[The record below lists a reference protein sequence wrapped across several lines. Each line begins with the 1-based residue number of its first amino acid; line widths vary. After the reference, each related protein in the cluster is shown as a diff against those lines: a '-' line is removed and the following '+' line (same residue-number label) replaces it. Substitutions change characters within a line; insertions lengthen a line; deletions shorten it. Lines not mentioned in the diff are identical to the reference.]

1 MDYISCLFQP
11 KQPDEKNIV
20 FDEETIKNT
29 YCPKCLRF
37 PEYYI
42 RFSSA
47 STFSL
52 VHSCLNGEI
61 IKKSQDSQHNSEKT
75 KFKCY
80 YCKKECQN
88 ICVKCKYIL
97 CEECFAIHNRVP
109 LLDKIKIAWNE
120 IVNKDTYMNLIN
132 SQYFCEQHLSK
143 YNFYCPLCKINLCD
157 SCKKRHIHI
166 NCINIMALNVKR
178 EDIIEPSN
186 DCFKRLY
193 KLAKIFHSCYQ
204 KSIDNSK
211 MTKNILLNN
220 ILANNII
227 EFIRKSQDPAKGSEI
242 KNNYSFNIDK
252 NSYLSNKYDDS
263 EFNAFYRSLI
273 YSACGGNIMD
283 YYRLYEIR
291 NVYNANE
298 LPNSFNW
305 NNYHDMLGLRIS
317 NFINLMESIIDQ
329 FNISDI
335 NFNLSKSF
343 EKISNLKLRNELNSF
358 SFELIKVFALKMNYK
373 LDYELRRKVG
383 NILGQLILQK
393 FYENL
398 NTIQPTKYLLT
409 LSNEK
414 IAERISSSK
423 SKKKYKSSN
432 SKINGDDGPL
442 NSKFKK
448 SLRDLINKAENEME
462 NLDYE
467 SAQNS
472 NIIITFKSLNNDENE
487 KNKAIIFNLFFYI
500 KKKLGNMFNFQIHNT
515 SHSINS
521 NIAETIKKSETKK
534 KEKNSEIDNKD
545 NKTNSD
551 NIDNKDN
558 KDNENNTHLS
568 NNEINKN
575 GIQNKESKIE
585 TNKNEINIDINNICS
600 NIYKVTE
607 KLNKEIEIKDEF
619 PIQTNY
625 NLLSIDDDSI
635 VKSSIEEFA
644 KTLNKMKSSF
654 SISDTITLQQ
664 SLDLYLEGR
673 KEEILEKVYSP
684 LSIKAIVNECRK
696 KIPNNKELEEVNKF
710 CNDFKKNLDDDL
722 DFLYSELNNII
733 TNIGEVAQIFDIKI
747 LFNKYGIN
755 QPVDL
760 KKAFTKI
767 KKSLYQNKF
776 LEEIYYLIHIISYF
790 LIISIIKALN
800 MIKDEYEKKVLNK
813 LIENNIIKE
822 NLIYEFMKDVNIPK
836 NEGDILNQDFW
847 EHIKNC
853 NRFIEDEAMNNNIVN
868 YVKDKTINDYKND
881 LLALLKPHVKN
892 IDLNGQDPQ
901 NIFLDSF
908 MKQNGYS

>member
-11 KQPDEKNIV
+11 TQPEEKNID
-20 FDEETIKNT
+20 FDDETIKNT
-29 YCPKCLRF
+29 FCSKCLRF

-42 RFSSA
+42 IFSSS

-61 IKKSQDSQHNSEKT
+61 IKKPQDSQHNSEKT
-75 KFKCY
+75 KFECY

-88 ICVKCKYIL
+88 ICIKCKYIL

-109 LLDKIKIAWNE
+109 LLDKIKIPWNE

-157 SCKKRHIHI
+157 SCQKRHIHI

-178 EDIIEPSN
+178 EDIIELSN

-211 MTKNILLNN
+211 MTKNILMNN

-227 EFIRKSQDPAKGSEI
+227 EFIRISQDPAKGSEI

-252 NSYLSNKYDDS
+252 NSYLFNKYDDS
-263 EFNAFYRSLI
+263 KFNAYYRSLI
-273 YSACGGNIMD
+273 HSACGGNIMD

-317 NFINLMESIIDQ
+317 NFINLMESIIEQ

-335 NFNLSKSF
+335 KFNLSKCF

-373 LDYELRRKVG
+373 LDYELRKKVG

-398 NTIQPTKYLLT
+398 NIIQPTKYLYT
-409 LSNEK
+409 LSKEK
-414 IAERISSSK
+414 IAERKSSSK
-423 SKKKYKSSN
+423 SNKNYKSSD
-432 SKINGDDGPL
+432 SKINDDDGPL
-442 NSKFKK
+442 NPKFKK
-448 SLRDLINKAENEME
+448 SLRDLINKTEME
-462 NLDYE
+462 MEKLDYE
-467 SAQNS
+467 STQN
-472 NIIITFKSLNNDENE
+472 NNVIITFKSLNNEENE
-487 KNKAIIFNLFFYI
+487 KNKAIIFNLFFFI
-500 KKKLGNMFNFQIHNT
+500 KNKLENMFNFQIHNT
-515 SHSINS
+515 SHSI
-521 NIAETIKKSETKK
+521 TI
-534 KEKNSEIDNKD
+534 N
-545 NKTNSD
+545 
-551 NIDNKDN
+551 
-558 KDNENNTHLS
+558 NENNIYLS
-568 NNEINKN
+568 NDEINKN
-575 GIQNKESKIE
+575 GIQNRESKIE
-585 TNKNEINIDINNICS
+585 TNKNEINIDIINICS

-619 PIQTNY
+619 PNQTNY
-625 NLLSIDDDSI
+625 NLLAIDDDSI
-635 VKSSIEEFA
+635 VKSSVEEFA

-696 KIPNNKELEEVNKF
+696 KICNNKELEEINKF
-710 CNDFKKNLDDDL
+710 CNDFKNNLDDDL

-813 LIENNIIKE
+813 IIENNIIKE
-822 NLIYEFMKDVNIPK
+822 NLIYQFMKEVNIAK

-847 EHIKNC
+847 EQIKNC
-853 NRFIEDEAMNNNIVN
+853 KTFIEDEAMNNNIIN

-881 LLALLKPHVKN
+881 LLNLLKPHVKN
-892 IDLNGQDPQ
+892 INLNGQEPQ

>member
-11 KQPDEKNIV
+11 KQSDEKSID
-20 FDEETIKNT
+20 FDEDTIKNT
-29 YCPKCLRF
+29 YCSKCLKF
-37 PEYYI
+37 PEYLI

-47 STFSL
+47 SAFSL
-52 VHSCLNGEI
+52 FHSCLNGEI
-61 IKKSQDSQHNSEKT
+61 IEKPLDSLHNSPKL

-88 ICVKCKYIL
+88 ICIKCKYIL
-97 CEECFAIHNRVP
+97 CKECFAIHNRVP
-109 LLDKIKIAWNE
+109 LLECIKIAWNE
-120 IVNKDTYMNLIN
+120 IANKDTYMNLIN

-166 NCINIMALNVKR
+166 NCINILALNIKS

-186 DCFKRLY
+186 NCFKRLY

-227 EFIRKSQDPAKGSEI
+227 EFIRKSQAPFKGSEI
-242 KNNYSFNIDK
+242 KNNYLFNIDK
-252 NSYLSNKYDDS
+252 NSYLFNKYDDS
-263 EFNAFYRSLI
+263 EFNAYYRSLI

-291 NVYNANE
+291 NAYNANE
-298 LPNSFNW
+298 LPNIFNW
-305 NNYHDMLGLRIS
+305 NLYHDILGLRIS
-317 NFINLMESIIDQ
+317 NFINLMESIIEK

-335 NFNLSKSF
+335 KLNLSKCF
-343 EKISNLKLRNELNSF
+343 EKISNLKLKNELNTF

-414 IAERISSSK
+414 IAKEISISN
-423 SKKKYKSSN
+423 SKKNYKSSDP
-432 SKINGDDGPL
+432 KINGNDNSL

-448 SLRDLINKAENEME
+448 SLIELINKAEEEME
-462 NLDYE
+462 KLDYQ
-467 SAQNS
+467 SAQN
-472 NIIITFKSLNNDENE
+472 NNAIITFKSLNKEQKE
-487 KNKAIIFNLFFYI
+487 INKAIIFNLFFYI
-500 KKKLGNMFNFQIHNT
+500 KKKFGKVFNFQIHNT

-521 NIAETIKKSETKK
+521 NIAETIKKSETKE
-534 KEKNSEIDNKD
+534 KENNSEIDNKD
-545 NKTNSD
+545 NKTND
-551 NIDNKDN
+551 NNIDNKDN
-558 KDNENNTHLS
+558 KDNQNNAHLS
-568 NNEINKN
+568 NDKINKN
-575 GIQNKESKIE
+575 GIQNSESKIE

-607 KLNKEIEIKDEF
+607 KLDREIEIKEEF
-619 PIQTNY
+619 PTQTDY
-625 NLLSIDDDSI
+625 NLLATDDDSI
-635 VKSSIEEFA
+635 IQSSVEEFA
-644 KTLNKMKSSF
+644 KTLNKMKSTF
-654 SISDTITLQQ
+654 STSAIITLQQ

-673 KEEILEKVYSP
+673 KGEILEKVYSP
-684 LSIKAIVNECRK
+684 FSMKALVNECRE
-696 KIPNNKELEEVNKF
+696 KISSNKELEEVNKF

-722 DFLYSELNNII
+722 DCLYSDLNYII
-733 TNIGEVAQIFDIKI
+733 ANIGEVAQIFDIKN

-760 KKAFTKI
+760 KKAFTKM

-790 LIISIIKALN
+790 LVISFIKALN
-800 MIKDEYEKKVLNK
+800 GIKDEYENIVLNK

-822 NLIYEFMKDVNIPK
+822 NLIYKFMKEVNIP
-836 NEGDILNQDFW
+836 EGDILNQDIW
-847 EHIKNC
+847 KHIQNC
-853 NRFIEDEAMNNNIVN
+853 NTFIEDEDMNNNIIN
-868 YVKDKTINDYKND
+868 YVKEKTINDYKND
-881 LLALLKPHVKN
+881 LRSLLQPHVKN

-908 MKQNGYS
+908 MKQNGLSC